1 MSDDRRR
8 TVLVVEDDPEDRAAI
23 RRIIRD
29 SESTFGIEETETGSE
44 GLRRARESEPAC
56 ILLDNQLPDMDAFEF
71 LDALADDEGLLP
83 VPVLI
88 LTGVDDARAAAS
100 ALGRG
105 AQDYILKGTYTG
117 LGLRR
122 ALENAVEKF
131 NIARE
136 LHDKRAIVELRNRQ
150 LEMVR
155 DQLAANLTE
164 LGDATR
170 AKDRFMAVMSH
181 EMRTPLNA
189 VLGYADL
196 LEMGIAGELNEAQRD
211 YIGRIRVG
219 SRHLLDLINDVLDL
233 TRADTRG
240 LELDL
245 RPVDA
250 VAVAE
255 EVVALLESQAQAK
268 RIELRIAPCEAESP
282 LVEADLQR
290 LRQILTN
297 LIGNAIKFTD
307 RGSITVRC
315 EVEEG
320 AVQLIVSDTGVGITP
335 EEQPLIFSEFYQAD
349 GDLTRRQGGS
359 GLGLAISQR
368 LARLMNGDILVRS
381 SAGQG
386 SEFTVTLP
394 HAPKGATPRPEDA
407 VSQAARLDAYRTV
420 AREEKPDDPT
430 APAVVVAYGE
440 SAEALGEL
448 ADRVHQGVD
457 LAWTTRVEEV
467 PLLARERG
475 ATLVVIDIACAGGVG
490 WNAAHALREDPEL
503 SAIPV
508 LLLPCIPLPEPD
520 DVGAGLDL
528 GWVTLVPKPFTHD
541 QLTQAVQSAARGKSP
556 VRDED
561 GVEVLIVDDDPDS
574 RRVASKFLMTGN
586 VRVREAEDGESAL
599 AEMRRRLPDVV
610 VLDLMMPV
618 IDGFGVLAA
627 MRADP
632 LLSHV
637 PVVVLSAKSLSE
649 AERQFLARSA
659 VRVLQKGEHRLS
671 DVATL
676 VLRAAAGAVSPSSQG

>member
-1 MSDDRRR
+1 
-8 TVLVVEDDPEDRAAI
+8 
-23 RRIIRD
+23 
-29 SESTFGIEETETGSE
+29 
-44 GLRRARESEPAC
+44 
-56 ILLDNQLPDMDAFEF
+56 
-71 LDALADDEGLLP
+71 
-83 VPVLI
+83 
-88 LTGVDDARAAAS
+88 
-100 ALGRG
+100 
-105 AQDYILKGTYTG
+105 
-117 LGLRR
+117 
-122 ALENAVEKF
+122 
-131 NIARE
+131 
-136 LHDKRAIVELRNRQ
+136 
-150 LEMVR
+150 
-155 DQLAANLTE
+155 
-164 LGDATR
+164 
-170 AKDRFMAVMSH
+170 
-181 EMRTPLNA
+181 
-189 VLGYADL
+189 
-196 LEMGIAGELNEAQRD
+196 
-211 YIGRIRVG
+211 
-219 SRHLLDLINDVLDL
+219 
-233 TRADTRG
+233 
-240 LELDL
+240 
-245 RPVDA
+245 
-250 VAVAE
+250 
-255 EVVALLESQAQAK
+255 
-268 RIELRIAPCEAESP
+268 
-282 LVEADLQR
+282 
-290 LRQILTN
+290 
-297 LIGNAIKFTD
+297 
-307 RGSITVRC
+307 
-315 EVEEG
+315 
-320 AVQLIVSDTGVGITP
+320 
-335 EEQPLIFSEFYQAD
+335 
-349 GDLTRRQGGS
+349 
-359 GLGLAISQR
+359 
-368 LARLMNGDILVRS
+368 
-381 SAGQG
+381 
-386 SEFTVTLP
+386 
-394 HAPKGATPRPEDA
+394 
-407 VSQAARLDAYRTV
+407 
-420 AREEKPDDPT
+420 
-430 APAVVVAYGE
+430 
-440 SAEALGEL
+440 
-448 ADRVHQGVD
+448 VHQGVD